1 MKKLGF
7 TLAELLITLVI
18 VGVIAALTI
27 PQFIT
32 NANNQTN
39 AAKLATVAADYQ
51 NVYGMMMMKENKTSI
66 FETEFGSAWSNG
78 NTAGMK
84 SALAK
89 YTKVARTGTS
99 YNDLGYLAYSSSV
112 LPAAWAGGWNDWT
125 YIPNNGQ
132 CPGGN
137 WVYEFGP
144 NQSVPPYE
152 GCQLKAKGGNKT
164 TWCCPSS
171 GCPTGSTWYPM
182 TQSQSTP
189 PEGMDCLTMTG
200 PNMDGTR
207 VFGWCCR
214 SKTQPQQPEY
224 PCGSEQ
230 AIQAGDYSTY
240 SLFAC
245 QQDCEKHGWY
255 WLGKANPSCVPSLCP
270 TELPR
275 VIYGSAQAPRE
286 DCKHGPYNSLKEYWC
301 CPSGDCPIGYEK
313 VKKEETAGRE
323 CQKWSSSN
331 SDYVCCKIKEAP
343 EPTTS
348 SCTDDDVCAQGS
360 ECYDAEKCCS
370 KYPNKCKKCKDG
382 QHWNGKKCIRCKS
395 GETWNEATLTCVGG
409 GDEPT
414 PDTPTPGEVTKTPI
428 HTITNGEVTSD
439 DVDFIFGTTA
449 AEGGANV
456 FYDSVKQYTDANGNK
471 YKAATVYVDVNG
483 KTSPNNLGRDV
494 FAFVLTEDG
503 QLHPY
508 GSEKATKILQVA
520 DAPTWK
526 TNNERYGCSGK
537 GYKGLGCTGRLSENK
552 FKVDY

>member
-89 YTKVARTGTS
+89 YTKTARTGTS
-99 YNDLGYLAYSSSV
+99 YNDLGYLAYSSSI
-112 LPAAWAGGWNDWT
+112 LPAAWADSGACPDG
-125 YIPNNGQ
+125 YISRID
-132 CPGGN
+132 
-137 WVYEFGP
+137 GP
-144 NQSVPPYE
+144 DQTVPPYE
-152 GCQLKAKGGNKT
+152 GCNLKAKDKNNT
-164 TWCCPSS
+164 TWCCP
-171 GCPTGSTWYPM
+171 
-182 TQSQSTP
+182 
-189 PEGMDCLTMTG
+189 
-200 PNMDGTR
+200 
-207 VFGWCCR
+207 
-214 SKTQPQQPEY
+214 KTEQPDY

-230 AIQAGDYSTY
+230 YGPVNDMTMLQ
-240 SLFAC
+240 C
-245 QQDCEKHGWY
+245 KKDCENHGWY
-255 WLGKANPSCVPSLCP
+255 WLGFNKKPACVPSICP

-275 VIYGSAQAPRE
+275 VIYGGAQAPRE
-286 DCKHGPYNSLKEYWC
+286 DCKHGPYSSLKEYWC
-301 CPSGDCPIGYEK
+301 CPSGECPIGYEK

-348 SCTDDDVCAQGS
+348 SCTDDDVCTKG
-360 ECYDAEKCCS
+360 ECYNAEKCCL
-370 KYPNKCKKCKDG
+370 KDPNRHWTGKKCIKCKDG

-439 DVDFIFGTTA
+439 DVDFIFGNTA

-537 GYKGLGCTGRLSENK
+537 GYKGLGCTGRLYENK